1 MKVTC
6 AVAVYDRE
14 GRVLIGHAT
23 NQTIWSLPK
32 GVAEPGEDH
41 KTAALREL
49 YEETNLDFRSPN
61 KITSSMSFT
70 DRGEFDYIKNKRLH
84 LFVLEL
90 KNQIFIPADL
100 HCNSTFEWNGQDLPE
115 LDAFVWVDEN
125 AIKHL
130 LFHKQLEILGKAG
143 LL

>member
-32 GVAEPGEDH
+32 GIAEDGEDH

-49 YEETNLDFRSPN
+49 YEETNLDYRRSPL
-61 KITSSMSFT
+61 SAE
-70 DRGEFDYIKNKRLH
+70 DLGEFEYLKNKHLH
-84 LFVLEL
+84 LFVI
-90 KNQIFIPADL
+90 KSDVDYAPYATK
-100 HCNSTFEWNGQDLPE
+100 CNSTFEWNGLDLPE
-115 LDAFVWVDEN
+115 LDAFVWVDED